1 MKGILSVA
9 LLSLINVKLNFLPT
23 GTLMVAMGA
32 CITLDFFTGVI
43 KATFLHEART
53 SEGYRK
59 TVIKFMQYGG
69 AVCVSMVMKY
79 LMVMK
84 GDADFMLFVPFLD
97 YLNNGLLF
105 FIIFIETTSI
115 LENMYAI
122 DKNSPFAHYIIKPLL
137 KLMTFAIKN
146 NSVIEASK
154 KVGNTDDN

>member
-1 MKGILSVA
+1 MKGFISVA

-53 SEGYRK
+53 SKGYRK
-59 TVIKFMQYGG
+59 TIVKFMQYGG

-79 LMVMK
+79 LMIMK
-84 GDADFMLFVPFLD
+84 GDAEFALFVPFLD

-105 FIIFIETTSI
+105 FIIFIEITSI

-122 DKNSPFAHYIIKPLL
+122 DKTSPFAHYIIKPLL

-146 NSVIEASK
+146 NTFVETSK
-154 KVGNTDDN
+154 KIGKSE

>member
-1 MKGILSVA
+1 MKLLFAISILA
-9 LLSLINVKLNFLPT
+9 IINTKWSFFPT
-23 GTLMVAMGA
+23 LTLMIAMG
-32 CITLDFFTGVI
+32 CVITLDFFTGII
-43 KATFLHEART
+43 KAFFKGEART
-53 SEGYRK
+53 SKGYRR
-59 TVIKFMQYGG
+59 TVSKFIQYGG

-84 GDADFMLFVPFLD
+84 GDDNFSPFIPFMD

-105 FIIFIETTSI
+105 FIIFIEITSV

-146 NSVIEASK
+146 NTIIEASN
-154 KVGNTDDN
+154 KVGKSE